1 MAVAQ
6 PTWLEDM
13 AKRVSE
19 LQRDEAGNILTES
32 YLNVCEGN
40 LAIFTIIFNG
50 YVTAE
55 VGRQIAAANKNGQAV
70 VRRDAEK
77 VGAAGKT
84 LAGLVKAQVAEF
96 GAEKLGTP
104 GEGSGTKSVL
114 WLNRELTFICTLLKL
129 LASGK
134 EASEAGYEAYETSLK
149 PYHTWLLQ
157 KLVGNA
163 VGYVPTIDQLLP
175 VLNIKDREAGKVQCE
190 AFTSVMEPLTAEV
203 LKLLEAEG
211 AHFQGPP

>member
-1 MAVAQ
+1 MGAASGVLLDYAMSRGMAVAQ

-104 GEGSGTKSVL
+104 GEGS
-114 WLNRELTFICTLLKL
+114 RPIC
-129 LASGK
+129 
-134 EASEAGYEAYETSLK
+134 
-149 PYHTWLLQ
+149 
-157 KLVGNA
+157 
-163 VGYVPTIDQLLP
+163 VPVP
-175 VLNIKDREAGKVQCE
+175 
-190 AFTSVMEPLTAEV
+190 
-203 LKLLEAEG
+203 
-211 AHFQGPP
+211 